1 MSILSPRQ
9 RLLAEELL
17 VRKKME
23 RYARDPLAWME
34 ERFGEDRRSF
44 AWSEFGGAYNDHQWD
59 GDKDPIAQA
68 WYKIAEGNWVAISA
82 ATGTSKTYWL
92 SRLVYWFLDCFQ
104 DSLIVTSAPKE
115 AQLKLHLWS
124 EIGKSFPKFQKIRPE
139 AKLRTLRLSL
149 TDIEDEDNP
158 YEGWQA
164 VGFVAGT
171 GADEQSATKAQ
182 GFHRKN
188 MLIITEE
195 TPGMSSGVMTA
206 FQNTSTGNFNI
217 MVAVGNPDSEL
228 DELAGFAE
236 LENVYDY
243 RISAFD
249 YPNVVLGEEVF
260 PGGVTQVS
268 IERRADKFGIGSP
281 MYNSRVRGI
290 APKQS
295 TDSLIRIEWI
305 DKAIGHTPKDDIYY
319 YNSCGVD
326 VANSDNG
333 DMAAIAYG
341 EGNTLFRLVEFPC
354 PVASDIAYNLLYT
367 KEQMDDI
374 ERLMRNLPHKQ
385 TTWVNRYL
393 DVKQTDLTGD
403 TLYRRYDIDHLG
415 LYQISP
421 ECVGIDGV
429 GVGVS
434 TFNTFENLGYHPT
447 SLQGGGRP
455 WEEAMPTDN
464 EGKPLYR
471 FRNWRA
477 QGYWELAMDF
487 QHGKIGIEIDDK
499 DILRRLK
506 KELGSIKYQLSENA
520 IVIEKK
526 EFIAKKLGKSPN
538 LADAVMYWNWMRK
551 GYRLRAREMMPLIA

>member
-1 MSILSPRQ
+1 MSPEQ
-9 RLLAEELL
+9 RAIVEEFII
-17 VRKKME
+17 RKKME
-23 RYARDPLAWME
+23 RYAKDPLLWLE
-34 ERFGEDRRSF
+34 ERFDEDRKSF
-44 AWSEFGGAYNDHQWD
+44 AWSEFGGKYENHHWD

-68 WYKIAEGNWVAISA
+68 WYKIAEQNWVAISA

-92 SRLVYWFLDCFQ
+92 SRLVYWFLDCFH

-124 EIGKSFPKFQKIRPE
+124 EIGKSFQKFQSLRPE
-139 AKLRTLRLSL
+139 SKLRTLRLSL
-149 TDIEDEDNP
+149 SDADDEENP
-158 YEGWQA
+158 YDGWQA

-171 GADEQSATKAQ
+171 GVDEQSATKAQ

-206 FQNTSTGNFNI
+206 FQNTSTGMNNI

-236 LENVYDY
+236 LENVFDY

-249 YPNVVLGEEVF
+249 YPNVVLGSEVF
-260 PGGVTQVS
+260 PGGVTQPS
-268 IERRADKFGIGSP
+268 IDRRADKFGVGSP

-290 APKQS
+290 APKQGS
-295 TDSLIRIEWI
+295 DSLIRLEWI
-305 DKAIGHTPKDDIYY
+305 ERAIGNMPNDDIFY
-319 YNSCGVD
+319 YNAAGVD
-326 VANSDNG
+326 VANSENG
-333 DMAAIAYG
+333 DMAAVAYG
-341 EGNTLFRLVEFPC
+341 EGNTLFKLVEFSC
-354 PVASDIAYNLLYT
+354 PSASDIAYNLIYS
-367 KEQMDDI
+367 KKQMEDI
-374 ERLMRNLPHKQ
+374 RSMFKRLPHKK
-385 TTWVNRYL
+385 TSYINAYL
-393 DVKQTDLTGD
+393 DQKHTDLTDD
-403 TLYRRYDIDHLG
+403 TLFKEYDIDHLDV
-415 LYQISP
+415 YQISP

-447 SLQGGGRP
+447 SLQGGGKV

-471 FRNWRA
+471 FQNWRA

-487 QHGKIGIEIDDK
+487 QHGKIGIEIEDK
-499 DILRRLK
+499 DIIRRLK
-506 KELGSIKYQLSENA
+506 KELGSIKYVLKENA
-520 IVIEKK
+520 IAIEKK

-551 GYRLRAREMMPLIA
+551 GYRLRAKEMMPFMTGD